1 MEQGVIL
8 SECET
13 IPVRERAGEYLM
25 LRLRT
30 AMGIEENEYMQTFL
44 LPFQPLEELLAMY
57 EKRDL
62 ARKEEN
68 GRWRL
73 TPKGFM
79 VSNSILVQLL
89 DAQQKS
95 KPLAKIR

>member
-1 MEQGVIL
+1 MH
-8 SECET
+8 
-13 IPVRERAGEYLM
+13 
-25 LRLRT
+25 
-30 AMGIEENEYMQTFL
+30 TFL
-44 LPFQPLEELLAMY
+44 LPFEPLEQLLAMY

-62 ARKEEN
+62 AVKEEN

-89 DAQQKS
+89 EAQQQS
-95 KPLAKIR
+95 KPLSKVLR